1 MPRDPNIPDAF
12 DVYTLVLLRRPADA
26 PEMPEH
32 ELDALQSR
40 HLAYR
45 AKLRSDGVLVANGP
59 LGEQS
64 DPSLRGLS
72 ILSCDLDEARRLS
85 DLDPSVQ
92 AGRLTYDVF
101 EWWVAA
107 GTLAFPG
114 TGHPSASAARCRTT
128 DAADDDWI
136 ERPHRWAVYTD
147 VTICRST
154 RPPNSASAIRSISS
168 RMSSR

>member
-12 DVYTLVLLRRPADA
+12 DVYTMVLLRRPDDVPDMA
-26 PEMPEH
+26 EH

-45 AKLRSDGVLVANGP
+45 AKLRNNGVLIANGP
-59 LGEQS
+59 LGEQT

-72 ILSCDLDEARRLS
+72 IMACDLDEARRLN

-92 AGRLTYDVF
+92 AGRLTFDVF

-107 GTLAFPG
+107 GTLAFPRTAG
-114 TGHPSASAARCRTT
+114 AAG
-128 DAADDDWI
+128 
-136 ERPHRWAVYTD
+136 ERRAMPD
-147 VTICRST
+147 G
-154 RPPNSASAIRSISS
+154 
-168 RMSSR
+168 

>member
-12 DVYTLVLLRRPADA
+12 DVYTLVLLRRPHDA
-26 PEMPEH
+26 PEMPQD

-59 LGEQS
+59 LDEQS
-64 DPSLRGLS
+64 DSSLRGLS
-72 ILSCDLDEARRLS
+72 IFSSDLDEARRLS

-101 EWWVAA
+101 AWWVAA
-107 GTLAFPG
+107 GTLAFPNTSHAVG
-114 TGHPSASAARCRTT
+114 ERREMP
-128 DAADDDWI
+128 DD
-136 ERPHRWAVYTD
+136 
-147 VTICRST
+147 
-154 RPPNSASAIRSISS
+154 
-168 RMSSR
+168 